1 MAPGRGSE
9 PKFGLVCTLGTSSDS
24 NRERML
30 ELSFSPIHSKLWWTR
45 RQVRYH
51 RKHECVRHGARRS
64 KRVVQTETTN
74 TEGRLPVANMAA
86 YQFHQLSR
94 LLRHPQNVLLV
105 IWEFCRPDLDSSLSL
120 SVISVCFFFF
130 LFYSNRAGR
139 TVRALPP
146 SSRCRMHAH
155 CQVVGLTVPQVHQTP
170 ELIGTPQRSHSF
182 RGALEVS
189 VRLSRVLALQ
199 LLPSLWWRP
208 QSRITKATQRLYLF

>member
-45 RQVRYH
+45 RQVCYH

-130 LFYSNRAGR
+130 YFIQIGR
-139 TVRALPP
+139 VGQSELYHLQVGVACMRIVKLSGSPCRRYIKPP
-146 SSRCRMHAH
+146 N
-155 CQVVGLTVPQVHQTP
+155 
-170 ELIGTPQRSHSF
+170 
-182 RGALEVS
+182 
-189 VRLSRVLALQ
+189 
-199 LLPSLWWRP
+199 
-208 QSRITKATQRLYLF
+208 